1 MLQHDTFVRVR
12 YGETDQMGY
21 VYYGKYAEYF
31 EVGRVEL
38 IRNVLGLS
46 YKAIEANGYF
56 LPVANLNVKY
66 HRPGRYDDLIKIRTR
81 VSEMPRSSFLT
92 EYEIFNEA
100 EELLV
105 TGTVKLAFFHRERLI
120 PVRIPDFIK
129 EAVERQWKKG

>member
-46 YKAIEANGYF
+46 YKTIEESGYF
-56 LPVANLNVKY
+56 LPVANLNIKY

-81 VSEMPRSSFLT
+81 VPEMPRSSFPT
-92 EYEIFNEA
+92 EYEIYNEA

-105 TGTVKLAFFHRERLI
+105 TGSVKLAFFHRERLV

-129 EAVERQWKKG
+129 EAVERQWKKD

>member
-46 YKAIEANGYF
+46 YKAIEENGYF

-66 HRPGRYDDLIKIRTR
+66 HRPGRYDDLLRIRTC
-81 VSEMPRSSFLT
+81 VPEMPRSSFLT

-100 EELLV
+100 DELLV
-105 TGTVKLAFFHRERLI
+105 TGMVKLAFFHRERLV
-120 PVRIPDFIK
+120 PVRIPAFIK
-129 EAVERQWKKG
+129 EAVERQWKKD

>member
-46 YKAIEANGYF
+46 YKAIEENGYF

-66 HRPGRYDDLIKIRTR
+66 LRPGRYDDLLRVRTR
-81 VSEMPRSSFLT
+81 VPEMPRSSFLT

-100 EELLV
+100 DELLV
-105 TGTVKLAFFHRERLI
+105 TGMVKLAFFHRERLI
-120 PVRIPDFIK
+120 PVRIPAFIK
-129 EAVERQWKKG
+129 EAVERQWKKE